1 MSSAYQEKG
10 SVIPLSV
17 IDTVLRDGTDRDN
30 GKARIIFDFMA
41 DKPEARHV
49 KFVRNEYGTGG
60 KGLII
65 DGQEISVWFN
75 KEGMRIACGRSVYT
89 DSAHYVDLTWQQI
102 SSRIR
107 ELLDA
112 GEYATQQE
120 IREAKGSALRDAAA
134 IPVNIASFFKNV
146 DAVKVFDD
154 IVPKEG
160 RYLEK
165 VEAVMRRLSDKDFVA
180 SVVDRIATFN
190 EMTRGSGDVVIYEWY
205 KPIRAIS
212 EFIRL
217 TMNPKIFE
225 AKPGVEPCCKQTFIT
240 DDEIDYFLCSGHISS
255 KYDAYLFFSQRVRTA
270 ERAGYL
276 RASFGFEKSDSA
288 LAGYSHFG
296 YSSDGTGLNLYK
308 NGPGAAG
315 ATREFTWP
323 EVAERVGALM
333 EQKRFFTEKEYYG
346 LSDYERDYI
355 AGMIVKFYA
364 YLPGYIKRPFDGVNT
379 DIMRGRIAA
388 VIMDSVEAYRLYGK
402 MVRDLNIVLIEYEV
416 SDPWSAER
424 VIILRKFKAYIDGEY
439 TIFEPDR
446 FIPGV
451 EHNGEID
458 RKNVRPEEDCGIGYD
473 AAEVAEKPSLIER
486 LHEAQKVVEEGGLR
500 GKGREKVRVG
510 REMV

>member
-1 MSSAYQEKG
+1 MAGYYDTGQMTD
-10 SVIPLSV
+10 VL
-17 IDTVLRDGTDRDN
+17 DTVLRDGTNRDT
-30 GKARIIFDFMA
+30 GKIRIIFDFMI
-41 DKPEARHV
+41 DKPEERHV

-65 DGQEISVWFN
+65 DGKEVSVWFN
-75 KEGMRIACGRSVYT
+75 KDGMRMAFGRTVYT
-89 DSAHYVDLTWQQI
+89 DEDHYVIFTWQQVTR
-102 SSRIR
+102 RIQ

-120 IREAKGSALRDAAA
+120 IREAKGNALRDAAA

-146 DAVKVFDD
+146 EAVKVFDD
-154 IVPKEG
+154 IVPKDG
-160 RYLEK
+160 RYQEK
-165 VEAVMRRLSDKDFVA
+165 VEAVMRRLSDNAFVA

-190 EMTRGSGDVVIYEWY
+190 EMTRRSGYVVIYEWY
-205 KPIRAIS
+205 KPIKAIS

-217 TMNPKIFE
+217 TMKPKPFK
-225 AKPGVEPCCKQTFIT
+225 AKPGIEAGCKQIFIT
-240 DDEIDYFLCSGHISS
+240 DDETNYFLCSGHVSS
-255 KYDAYLFFSQRVRTA
+255 KYEAYLFFSQRVRTA

-276 RASFGFEKSDSA
+276 RMRFGFEKSDNT

-416 SDPWSAER
+416 SDPWSDER

-446 FIPGV
+446 FIPSV
-451 EHNGEID
+451 EEHSEKTSDEDLYPVNPETGY
-458 RKNVRPEEDCGIGYD
+458 NV
-473 AAEVAEKPSLIER
+473 AAEKPSLIGK
-486 LHEAQKVVEEGGLR
+486 LQEAQKVVE
-500 GKGREKVRVG
+500 GRDMPGTG
-510 REMV
+510 RRKSNMVL